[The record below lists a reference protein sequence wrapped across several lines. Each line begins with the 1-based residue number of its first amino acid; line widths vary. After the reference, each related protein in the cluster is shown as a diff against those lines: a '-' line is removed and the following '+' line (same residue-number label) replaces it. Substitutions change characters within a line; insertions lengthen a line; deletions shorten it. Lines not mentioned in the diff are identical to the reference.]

1 MLAEKI
7 IALLRERRCTL
18 VVAESCTAGL
28 VADALAAIPGASAV
42 FWGAFI
48 VYTVDAKKSMLGIPQ
63 NLFDNF
69 GAVSG
74 ECAMAM
80 AEQALVKSQA
90 GIAAAVTG
98 YAGPAGPTSPPN
110 LTGSIWIAVCK
121 RGGIPQAT
129 LCQFKG
135 ERNKIRRA
143 AANALLEKILTE
155 LEKH

>member
-7 IALLRERRCTL
+7 IALLRERRQTL

-28 VADALAAIPGASAV
+28 VSDALASIPGASDA
-42 FWGAFI
+42 FWGAFV
-48 VYTVDAKKSMLGIPQ
+48 VYTIDAKKSMLDIPQ
-63 NLFDNF
+63 NLLDNF
-69 GAVSG
+69 GAVSR

-98 YAGPAGPTSPPN
+98 YAGPAGPSSPPE
-110 LTGSIWIAVCK
+110 LTGTVWLAVCK
-121 RGGIPQAT
+121 RGSLPQAT

-135 ERNKIRRA
+135 ERNKIRSA
-143 AANALLEKILTE
+143 AANTLLEKILAE
-155 LEKH
+155 IEKQ